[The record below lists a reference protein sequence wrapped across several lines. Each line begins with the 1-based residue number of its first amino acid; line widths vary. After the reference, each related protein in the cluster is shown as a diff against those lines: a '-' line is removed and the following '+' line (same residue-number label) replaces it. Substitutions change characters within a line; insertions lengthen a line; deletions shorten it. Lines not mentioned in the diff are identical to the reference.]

1 MSTTKKQSIASDG
14 TATFARTILQNGVR
28 VVTETIPSVRSISVG
43 AWVMAG
49 SRDEPARLSGISHLI
64 EHMVFKGTRR
74 RRMHH
79 IAQRLESVGGY
90 LNAFTGKEYT
100 CYYARALD
108 EHIDRAID
116 TVCDLILSPSFPEK
130 ELDKEKDVV
139 LEEMKMYDDAPEDL
153 IFDHFESVAYRGH
166 ALARPVI
173 GFPATVRDIRRSD
186 LIRFVEDT
194 YTPNRVVVAVAGNVA
209 HEKVVRL
216 VERAFADSRR
226 QSKSARRRRAA
237 KYKPSERTAE
247 KPISQAHLVV
257 GARGPGARDPGRVPL
272 VVLNT
277 ILGGGMSSRLNQ
289 NIRERYGYC
298 YQIYSFLNFHTDAGD
313 VGVYMGTDAGKIDR
327 ARKLILNELDRLCQK
342 SVSNRTLS
350 RAKTQVK
357 GSIML
362 GLEGMSNRMMRI
374 GRQELLYEQYFTLD
388 QIMDEVNS
396 VTSEDVRESA
406 RGVFASDRLSVVVL
420 RPTTAQTEKI

>member
-1 MSTTKKQSIASDG
+1 MSTKKLPIASDG
-14 TATFARTILQNGVR
+14 SAAFARTVLGNGVR
-28 VVTETIPSVRSISVG
+28 VVTETIPSVRSTSVG

-90 LNAFTGKEYT
+90 LDAFTGKEYT

-108 EHIDRAID
+108 EHTDRALD

-130 ELDKEKDVV
+130 ALDKEKDVV

-153 IFDHFESVAYRGH
+153 IFDHFDSVAYHGH

-173 GFPATVRDIRRSD
+173 GYPDTVRGIQRSD
-186 LIRFVEDT
+186 LISFVEEA
-194 YTPNRVVVAVAGNVA
+194 YAPNRVVVAVAGNVT
-209 HEKVVRL
+209 HERVVEL

-226 QSKSARRRRAA
+226 PNKAPRRRRAA
-237 KYKPSERTAE
+237 KYKPADRTAV

-257 GARGPGARDPGRVPL
+257 GTRGPGARDAGRVPL

-298 YQIYSFLNFHTDAGD
+298 YHIYSFLNFHTDSGD
-313 VGVYMGTDAGKIDR
+313 VGVYMGTDAAKVDR
-327 ARKLILNELDRLCQK
+327 ARKLILTELDRLCQK
-342 SVSNRTLS
+342 EVSHRTLS

-362 GLEGMSNRMMRI
+362 GLEAMSNRMMRL
-374 GRQELLYEQYFTLD
+374 GRQELIYEQYFTLD
-388 QIMDEVNS
+388 QVMDEVDA
-396 VTSEDVRESA
+396 VTAEDVREVACSVL
-406 RGVFASDRLSVVVL
+406 GPDRLSIVVL
-420 RPTTAQTEKI
+420 RPTA